1 MATWHSSDTDGLVD
15 IAGDFEI
22 EIDVSAVFNDALEL
36 RFMQADSTIAQPS
49 TGKQVSLAVDQA
61 GVIRARYF
69 NGNAWVGL

>member
-22 EIDVSAVFNDALEL
+22 DVSAVFNEALEL

>member
-1 MATWHSSDTDGLVD
+1 
-15 IAGDFEI
+15 
-22 EIDVSAVFNDALEL
+22 VFNEALEL